1 MSVKTVFIGSAA
13 IVLLGAGVWLVKSN
27 GNPHDGT
34 TASNRE
40 TPFLSVPQDP
50 VRPQL
55 ALEPSDEIVSADTS
69 PKGDASNIGRRS
81 AKVMALAFAGR
92 ENSDPGLSA
101 ELEFAVQRALATS
114 IDYGRFDVESVICR
128 QADCQVISTDRN
140 PPTINAGGPPDMRN
154 GWGPNVAKLM
164 TRLNDVTIH
173 NPGSGAPMEKAELL
187 QVTQLH
193 EGGIVTLV
201 RFKEKRTS
209 LF

>member
-1 MSVKTVFIGSAA
+1 
-13 IVLLGAGVWLVKSN
+13 
-27 GNPHDGT
+27 
-34 TASNRE
+34 
-40 TPFLSVPQDP
+40 
-50 VRPQL
+50 
-55 ALEPSDEIVSADTS
+55 
-69 PKGDASNIGRRS
+69 
-81 AKVMALAFAGR
+81 
-92 ENSDPGLSA
+92 
-101 ELEFAVQRALATS
+101 
-114 IDYGRFDVESVICR
+114 
-128 QADCQVISTDRN
+128 
-140 PPTINAGGPPDMRN
+140 MRN